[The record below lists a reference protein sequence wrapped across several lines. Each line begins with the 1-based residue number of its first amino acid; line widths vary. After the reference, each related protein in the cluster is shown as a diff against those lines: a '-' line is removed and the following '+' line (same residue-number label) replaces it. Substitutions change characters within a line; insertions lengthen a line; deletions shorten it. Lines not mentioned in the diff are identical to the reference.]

1 MQYALFYGVGEPLR
15 ALHSGREASRAGSAD
30 PGRRARLERILSTI
44 KRRGIMKET
53 YGIVDGQIIKKT
65 SWNTWNT
72 ERIKI
77 KRTIF
82 ILFPALI
89 LLTIASI
96 YIVYGKNSFFKWSWL
111 QSSIIISLFTC
122 MWPYVVRQS
131 WENVWGDFSENRA
144 GTSLLYAFFLI
155 PFEILLIYPGLNRLG
170 VSSDGKLSILI
181 FTLAIIHGIGF
192 YVVFLGLK
200 NIPE

>member
-1 MQYALFYGVGEPLR
+1 
-15 ALHSGREASRAGSAD
+15 
-30 PGRRARLERILSTI
+30 
-44 KRRGIMKET
+44 MKET